1 MYRIDSVVVSA
12 YRTNCYALTNEG
24 GTIIVDPGDQASFLQ
39 QWTQDLDVI
48 GIVLTHCHCDHIGA
62 VNELV
67 AQHGCW
73 VACGAADVAGTRDLH
88 LSGFDAEGI
97 DYVVDHVDRSLKE
110 GDVIEWGSDRLEV
123 IDTPG
128 HTQGHICLIDRAN
141 SILFSGDMLF
151 AGTIGRTDFPGGDQ
165 ALMASSCAKL
175 AEITQDLRVLPG
187 HGPATTLAAEKS
199 QLRHWARVLC
209 PREVAQD
216 TARNDE
222 LRLP

>member
-12 YRTNCYALTNEG
+12 YRTNCYALTNDG

-151 AGTIGRTDFPGGDQ
+151 AGTIGRTDFPGETRHLWPLP
-165 ALMASSCAKL
+165 ARSSQRLLRIFAYFPGTVQPPLWQQKSRSSDTGRAFFARVNWL
-175 AEITQDLRVLPG
+175 RILRVM
-187 HGPATTLAAEKS
+187 T
-199 QLRHWARVLC
+199 
-209 PREVAQD
+209 
-216 TARNDE
+216 N
-222 LRLP
+222 

>member
-24 GTIIVDPGDQASFLQ
+24 GTIIIDPGDQASFLQ
-39 QWTQDLDVI
+39 RWTQDLDVI

-110 GDVIEWGSDRLEV
+110 GDVIEWGSD
-123 IDTPG
+123 
-128 HTQGHICLIDRAN
+128 
-141 SILFSGDMLF
+141 
-151 AGTIGRTDFPGGDQ
+151 
-165 ALMASSCAKL
+165 AL
-175 AEITQDLRVLPG
+175 R
-187 HGPATTLAAEKS
+187 
-199 QLRHWARVLC
+199 
-209 PREVAQD
+209 
-216 TARNDE
+216 
-222 LRLP
+222 

>member
-1 MYRIDSVVVSA
+1 M
-12 YRTNCYALTNEG
+12 
-24 GTIIVDPGDQASFLQ
+24 GD
-39 QWTQDLDVI
+39 
-48 GIVLTHCHCDHIGA
+48 
-62 VNELV
+62 
-67 AQHGCW
+67 
-73 VACGAADVAGTRDLH
+73 
-88 LSGFDAEGI
+88 
-97 DYVVDHVDRSLKE
+97 
-110 GDVIEWGSDRLEV
+110 DRLEV

-151 AGTIGRTDFPGGDQ
+151 AGTIGRTDFPGGDR

-175 AEITQDLRVLPG
+175 AEVTQDLRVLPG
-187 HGPATTLAAEKS
+187 HGPATTLAAEKA
-199 QLRHWARVLC
+199 QLMHWARVLC